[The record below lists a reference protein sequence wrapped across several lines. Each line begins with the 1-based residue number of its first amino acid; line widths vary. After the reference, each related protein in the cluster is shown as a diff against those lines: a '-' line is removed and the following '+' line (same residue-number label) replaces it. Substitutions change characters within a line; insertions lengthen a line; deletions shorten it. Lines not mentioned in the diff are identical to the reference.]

1 MEEDDKLEVA
11 DPALEEREDENL
23 EDLFNEDAE
32 GEPNVAPAE
41 EEKPIEALSLDEL
54 NVLAGRSGNQAFTSK
69 DDFFKHYKSLSNLVG
84 DPSARAREPRV
95 EKPKKSVQTDE
106 VSELKKEVQRIQA
119 TLVQK
124 DFLSEV
130 PDATPHLKLIEA
142 VAAKDGISLKE
153 AWEQSVKPLAQ
164 AASSYQKEREVGV
177 NSRNRIN
184 PMTSQ
189 KIDALKNKVLQTGSR
204 TDKERLVGEALGI

>member
-23 EDLFNEDAE
+23 DDLFNEDAE
-32 GEPNVAPAE
+32 GETNVAPAE
-41 EEKPIEALSLDEL
+41 EEKAVETLGLDEL
-54 NVLAGRSGNQAFTSK
+54 NTLAGRSGSQAFKSK
-69 DDFFKHYKSLSNLVG
+69 DDFFKHYKGLNSLVG
-84 DPSARAREPRV
+84 KQAEVRV
-95 EKPKKSVQTDE
+95 EKPKKSVQSDE
-106 VSELKKEVQRIQA
+106 VSELKQEVQRIQA

-124 DFLSEV
+124 DFLSAV
-130 PDATPHLKLIEA
+130 PEATPHLKLIEA
-142 VAAKDGISLKE
+142 VAAKDGISLID
-153 AWEQSVKPLAQ
+153 AWEKSVKPLAQ

-189 KIDALKNKVLQTGSR
+189 KIDALKNKVLETGSR
-204 TDKERLVGEALGI
+204 ADKERLVGEALGI

>member
-11 DPALEEREDENL
+11 DPVLEEREDKYL
-23 EDLFNEDAE
+23 EDLFTEDTE
-32 GEPNVAPAE
+32 GETNAAPAE
-41 EEKPIEALSLDEL
+41 EEKAVEALSLDEL

-69 DDFFKHYKSLSNLVG
+69 DDFFKHYKNLASLVG
-84 DPSARAREPRV
+84 KPAEVRV

-106 VSELKKEVQRIQA
+106 VSELKQEVQRIQA

-124 DFLSEV
+124 DFLSTV
-130 PDATPHLKLIEA
+130 PEATPHLKLIEA
-142 VAAKDGISLKE
+142 VAAKDGISLND
-153 AWEQSVKPLAQ
+153 AWEKSVKPLAQ

-189 KIDALKNKVLQTGSR
+189 KIDALKNKVLETGSR
-204 TDKERLVGEALGI
+204 ADKERLVGEALGI